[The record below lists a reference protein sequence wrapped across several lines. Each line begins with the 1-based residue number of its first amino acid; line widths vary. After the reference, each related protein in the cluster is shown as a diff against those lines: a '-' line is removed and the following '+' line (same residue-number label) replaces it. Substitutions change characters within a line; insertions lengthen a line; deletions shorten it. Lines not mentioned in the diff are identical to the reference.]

1 MKAPKRA
8 SPPLDG
14 RAIALSKEQRY
25 YTSSRRSAL
34 LGVFLQTSEAQISLK
49 PSVLI
54 ATTRRWIPTA
64 RLAMALANAG
74 FVVDAVCPAGHP
86 LSKTA
91 CTRKIYAYRGLAP
104 LESFADAIFSARPE
118 LIIPGDDLATWHLHD
133 LFARE
138 KKHTEEGS
146 RICDL
151 LECSLGPSA
160 SFKTVYE
167 RGK

>member
-74 FVVDAVCPAGHP
+74 FVVDAV
-86 LSKTA
+86 
-91 CTRKIYAYRGLAP
+91 
-104 LESFADAIFSARPE
+104 
-118 LIIPGDDLATWHLHD
+118 
-133 LFARE
+133 
-138 KKHTEEGS
+138 
-146 RICDL
+146 
-151 LECSLGPSA
+151 
-160 SFKTVYE
+160 
-167 RGK
+167 